1 MGGRRYVEAAM
12 VRPISPLGDGLG
24 VRQHI
29 SDLCPEQCPN
39 QVRTVP
45 EGLVS

>member
-1 MGGRRYVEAAM
+1 M
-12 VRPISPLGDGLG
+12 VGPISPLGDGLG

-29 SDLCPEQCPN
+29 SDLCPEQYPN